1 MQIYQSFYCRM
12 NDPSYIKD
20 LKLQLLSAVAD
31 DSNAFEI
38 VTELT
43 EYVTDI
49 DEHLAREAVR
59 SVGRIALQVWPW
71 LLLALPIWLKLK
83 ITPEPVCAVLLAW
96 HTPVQPTQ
104 CTIHTMQVQDVSGL
118 LDRLLNFL
126 ELGKDCVTAETLIQ
140 IKDLLRRYPHIAEV
154 AIASVASIS
163 LQVAAV

>member
-1 MQIYQSFYCRM
+1 M

-59 SVGRIALQVWPW
+59 AVGRIALQVSP
-71 LLLALPIWLKLK
+71 LLLFPA
-83 ITPEPVCAVLLAW
+83 A
-96 HTPVQPTQ
+96 
-104 CTIHTMQVQDVSGL
+104 SG
-118 LDRLLNFL
+118 
-126 ELGKDCVTAETLIQ
+126 TLQ
-140 IKDLLRRYPHIAEV
+140 QY
-154 AIASVASIS
+154 
-163 LQVAAV
+163 

>member
-1 MQIYQSFYCRM
+1 MSEQCAKHDCVMFLGSHLDSGVLQIYQSFYCRM

-59 SVGRIALQVWPW
+59 AVGRIALQVLT
-71 LLLALPIWLKLK
+71 LLLLPLRFR
-83 ITPEPVCAVLLAW
+83 TPRDTGYRLQHPYQRTHNASPLGLTAVGY
-96 HTPVQPTQ
+96 
-104 CTIHTMQVQDVSGL
+104 S
-118 LDRLLNFL
+118 
-126 ELGKDCVTAETLIQ
+126 
-140 IKDLLRRYPHIAEV
+140 
-154 AIASVASIS
+154 
-163 LQVAAV
+163 